1 MLGAF
6 LLWPE
11 PGTSGQWCLSVR
23 TQCGVV
29 PHQVF
34 RNHLGRYCVEVTV
47 LLALTLALQP
57 RPFLTIEGLSPP
69 HPHPRPP
76 LALSGPTPYLTLRPA
91 LSSLPLLAPP
101 PLAYWPHLYSAG
113 STLRPLAPG
122 R

>member
-47 LLALTLALQP
+47 LLALPLALQP
-57 RPFLTIEGLSPP
+57 RPFLTTE
-69 HPHPRPP
+69 
-76 LALSGPTPYLTLRPA
+76 A
-91 LSSLPLLAPP
+91 
-101 PLAYWPHLYSAG
+101 
-113 STLRPLAPG
+113 
-122 R
+122 

>member
-1 MLGAF
+1 MGCYAIAKWSDRKLGPDWGPTFSLSICPPRPSALALLRRDVLGAF

-34 RNHLGRYCVEVTV
+34 RNHLGRYSVEVRV
-47 LLALTLALQP
+47 
-57 RPFLTIEGLSPP
+57 R
-69 HPHPRPP
+69 
-76 LALSGPTPYLTLRPA
+76 
-91 LSSLPLLAPP
+91 
-101 PLAYWPHLYSAG
+101 AG
-113 STLRPLAPG
+113 HCRH